1 MSKIADYTLRLSDYI
16 FLSSE
21 DDFLITI
28 EFYNSHFI
36 FRKKFRWYEDN
47 LFLEYQH
54 PITRLKLDSIV
65 ISDSRLICSFISQVR
80 SYLERFER
88 DLTFKYQDTRDTY
101 SLLLN
106 SK

>member
-1 MSKIADYTLRLSDYI
+1 MSKIADYTLRLTDYM
-16 FLSSE
+16 FLCSE

-36 FRKKFRWYEDN
+36 FRKRFRWYGDN

-65 ISDSRLICSFISQVR
+65 ISDSRLICSFIFQIR
-80 SYLERFER
+80 RFLERFES
-88 DLTFKYQDTRDTY
+88 DLTFKYQDTR
-101 SLLLN
+101 
-106 SK
+106 

>member
-1 MSKIADYTLRLSDYI
+1 MSKIADYTLRLTDYF

-21 DDFLITI
+21 DDFIVTI

-54 PITRLKLDSIV
+54 PITRLKLDSLV
-65 ISDSRLICSFISQVR
+65 LSDSRLISSFICQIR
-80 SYLERFER
+80 SYLQRFEN
-88 DLTFKYQDTRDTY
+88 DLSFKYQDTC
-101 SLLLN
+101 SCKFN
-106 SK
+106 AK